1 MPVDKRAFKN
11 ALYQQFARIGKA
23 LSSPHRIEMM
33 ELLAQRERTVESL
46 AEELGLTMGN
56 ASAHLQVLREAR
68 LVEARKEG
76 LFVHYR
82 LADDSVLR
90 LLESLRRTA
99 ETRLA
104 EVDRLVQSYF
114 GDRTDM
120 DAIGFDELKARL
132 KAGSV
137 ILIDVRPSEEYAAGH
152 IAGALSIPHDEL
164 EGRLREL
171 PRDQEVVAYCRGP
184 YCVFADQAV
193 AVLKGKR
200 RKARRLKAGFPEWK
214 NAGLAVE
221 AAKPGT
227 GESGSA
233 SSPASGRPR
242 AVRTRT

>member
-1 MPVDKRAFKN
+1 
-11 ALYQQFARIGKA
+11 
-23 LSSPHRIEMM
+23 
-33 ELLAQRERTVESL
+33 VESL

-82 LADDSVLR
+82 LADDVVLQ
-90 LLESLRRTA
+90 LLESVRKTA

-104 EVDRLVQSYF
+104 EVDRLVESFF
-114 GDRTDM
+114 GDRKGI
-120 DAIGFDELKARL
+120 DAIGFDELRARL

-137 ILIDVRPSEEYAAGH
+137 ILLDVRPAEEYVAGH
-152 IAGALSIPHDEL
+152 IAGAISIPHDEL
-164 EGRLREL
+164 EDRLREL

-193 AVLKGKR
+193 MTLKEKR
-200 RKARRLKAGFPEWK
+200 RKARRLEGGFPEWK

-221 AAKPGT
+221 VSKARK
-227 GESGSA
+227 
-233 SSPASGRPR
+233 
-242 AVRTRT
+242 

>member
-1 MPVDKRAFKN
+1 MAVDKRAFKN

-46 AEELGLTMGN
+46 ADELGLTMGN

-68 LVEARKEG
+68 LVEARKDG

-82 LADDSVLR
+82 VADDSILG

-104 EVDRLVQSYF
+104 EVDRLVQSYL
-114 GDRTDM
+114 GDRKDM
-120 DAIGFDELKARL
+120 DAIGFDELDARL

-137 ILIDVRPSEEYAAGH
+137 ILIDVRPREEYAAGH

-171 PRDQEVVAYCRGP
+171 SRDQEVVAYCRGP

-193 AVLKGKR
+193 ALLKGKR
-200 RKARRLKAGFPEWK
+200 RKARRLLAGFPEWK
-214 NAGLAVE
+214 TAGRAVDVVT
-221 AAKPGT
+221 PGN
-227 GESGSA
+227 GEPGPGGSR
-233 SSPASGRPR
+233 ASGRRPR
-242 AVRTRT
+242 PRTRA

>member
-1 MPVDKRAFKN
+1 VDKRTFKD

-23 LSSPHRIEMM
+23 LSSPHRIELM

-82 LADDSVLR
+82 VADDSVLR
-90 LLESLRRTA
+90 LLQSVREAAES
-99 ETRLA
+99 RLA
-104 EVDRLVQSYF
+104 EVDRLVQSYL
-114 GDRTDM
+114 GDRADM
-120 DAIGFDELKARL
+120 DAIGFPELKARL
-132 KAGSV
+132 KSGSV
-137 ILIDVRPSEEYAAGH
+137 ILIDVRPAEEYAAGH

-164 EGRLREL
+164 EGRVQAL

-193 AVLKGKR
+193 ALLQGKR
-200 RKARRLKAGFPEWK
+200 RKARRLGGGFPEWK

-221 AAKPGT
+221 V
-227 GESGSA
+227 
-233 SSPASGRPR
+233 ASGPAGSRAAAGRPAPR
-242 AVRTRT
+242 RRR

>member
-1 MPVDKRAFKN
+1 VDKRAFKN

-82 LADDSVLR
+82 VADDSVLS

-137 ILIDVRPSEEYAAGH
+137 ILIDVRPREEYAYPLHEPAFWFCGRRGSRVGAWKFRRVAQFDDGCCWAG
-152 IAGALSIPHDEL
+152 GSR
-164 EGRLREL
+164 GGGM
-171 PRDQEVVAYCRGP
+171 VRGP
-184 YCVFADQAV
+184 SS
-193 AVLKGKR
+193 
-200 RKARRLKAGFPEWK
+200 
-214 NAGLAVE
+214 
-221 AAKPGT
+221 AA
-227 GESGSA
+227 S
-233 SSPASGRPR
+233 
-242 AVRTRT
+242 

>member
-1 MPVDKRAFKN
+1 MDKRSFKS

-23 LSSPHRIEMM
+23 LSSPHRIEIM

-56 ASAHLQVLREAR
+56 ASAHLQVLKEAR
-68 LVEARKEG
+68 LVEGRKEG
-76 LFVHYR
+76 LYVHYR
-82 LADDSVLR
+82 VADDVVLQ
-90 LLESLRRTA
+90 LLESLRKTA

-104 EVDRLVQSYF
+104 EVDRLVESFF
-114 GDRTDM
+114 GDRRGI

-132 KAGSV
+132 KAGSI
-137 ILIDVRPSEEYAAGH
+137 ILVDVRPAEEFVAGH
-152 IAGALSIPHDEL
+152 IAGAISIPHDEL

-193 AVLKGKR
+193 VTLKGKR
-200 RKARRLKAGFPEWK
+200 RKARRLEGGFPEWK

-221 AAKPGT
+221 VPKAGK
-227 GESGSA
+227 
-233 SSPASGRPR
+233 
-242 AVRTRT
+242 